1 MKHFIFD
8 KSNHLV
14 DLDKVSMVE
23 YRPNKHDFKLT
34 SNNNEVTYVEHLPW
48 STSYFDSLITP

>member
-23 YRPNKHDFKLT
+23 YRHNKHDFKLT
-34 SNNNEVTYVEHLPW
+34 LKNDKVTYVEHLPW
-48 STSYFDSLITP
+48 STPYFDSLIKQ

>member
-14 DLDKVSMVE
+14 DLDKILMVE

-34 SNNNEVTYVEHLPW
+34 LKDNIVTYVEHLPW
-48 STSYFDSLITP
+48 STSYFDNLIK